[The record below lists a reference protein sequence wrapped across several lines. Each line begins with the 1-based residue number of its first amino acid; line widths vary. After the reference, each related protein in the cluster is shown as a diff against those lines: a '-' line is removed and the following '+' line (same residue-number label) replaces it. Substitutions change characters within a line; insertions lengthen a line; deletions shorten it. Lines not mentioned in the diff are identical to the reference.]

1 MNAEDLLKDIPL
13 DTPDEQHDLQQES
26 KRERISAIIAGGGS
40 RQYLGRELQLSDIDK
55 MNPQEVDKL
64 YCRYEARLG
73 AKTEGPKTEG
83 PQKVKNPVRV
93 AAGKKGA
100 EARWSKRNAQAQQA
114 QPESIRITKESP
126 EQPPPRLP
134 VTVNVYKNFF
144 PLCVLIGAAGIGIFL
159 ISRKAEIQPETKQR
173 PTDSFEMR

>member
-1 MNAEDLLKDIPL
+1 METQEIP
-13 DTPDEQHDLQQES
+13 EAQEPQ
-26 KRERISAIIAGGGS
+26 KIQEPTEGS
-40 RQYLGRELQLSDIDK
+40 
-55 MNPQEVDKL
+55 
-64 YCRYEARLG
+64 
-73 AKTEGPKTEG
+73 KTEG
-83 PQKVKNPVRV
+83 QKVKNPVRV

-114 QPESIRITKESP
+114 QPEPIRITKESP

-159 ISRKAEIQPETKQR
+159 ICRKAEMHPKMQPEIQPEIKQR
-173 PTDSFEMR
+173 PTDPFEMR